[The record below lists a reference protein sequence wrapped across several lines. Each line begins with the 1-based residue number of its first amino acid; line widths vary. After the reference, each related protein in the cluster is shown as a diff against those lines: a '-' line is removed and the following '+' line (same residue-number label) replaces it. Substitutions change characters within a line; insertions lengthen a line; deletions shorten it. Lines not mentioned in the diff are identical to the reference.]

1 MHWGTFELNREP
13 FREPPDRLMAE
24 ALRHG
29 LEEMRKPIQIA
40 LIEFQETCQHGLQQ
54 GQRCDCF

>member
-13 FREPPDRLMAE
+13 FREPPDRLTAE

-29 LEEMRKPIQIA
+29 LEEHVAQLSP
-40 LIEFQETCQHGLQQ
+40 
-54 GQRCDCF
+54 GQTIRW

>member
-29 LEEMRKPIQIA
+29 LEERVAP
-40 LIEFQETCQHGLQQ
+40 LSP
-54 GQRCDCF
+54 GQTIRW

>member
-13 FREPPDRLMAE
+13 FREPPDRLMVE

-29 LEEMRKPIQIA
+29 LEEHVA
-40 LIEFQETCQHGLQQ
+40 LLSP
-54 GQRCDCF
+54 GQTIRW